1 MTEVATPTAARP
13 RRAASLGLLVFA
25 LVVTIAGFAQVG
37 LARDGSLP
45 TNMFGYA
52 LAIVA
57 LAAVAYFVMQKWTPY
72 ADPLLLPLGV
82 LLNGLGLM
90 MIYRI
95 DQTTTA
101 DFPEEKTRF
110 EAANP
115 GVKYVPFGAG
125 SDVMGQLMW
134 TVLSIGLFIAALII
148 IKEVKAFQRYHYTLG
163 AIGLV
168 LLMLPMVPVIGTE
181 LNGARIWIKLG
192 PFSLQPAE
200 FCKLAF
206 VVFFAAYLV
215 KKRAALSLV
224 QRKIWLLELPRSRD
238 LYPILA
244 FWILT
249 LMVLAVE
256 NDFGTALLF
265 FGLFVSMIYIA
276 TGKASW
282 VFIGLSLFIG
292 GVLIIYIGA
301 QLIGIEHINQRVEI
315 WLSPENYFGGG
326 CKLPDGTVDNMLD
339 GKPATQAE
347 CWDLGGSYA
356 ESDQLM
362 AGLYAMGE
370 GGVLGT
376 GLGQGQPY
384 RTPLA
389 FSDEIFTSLGEE
401 LGLTGLMAL
410 LMLYVLLVERGF
422 KVAIA
427 TKDEFSKLFAGG
439 VSFVFALQIF
449 VITGGVTK
457 LIPFTGL
464 TTPFLSQGGSSLLAN
479 WVLIALLIRLS
490 HEARKP
496 APVAIQDE
504 GMTQIVNVGN
514 LR

>member
-1 MTEVATPTAARP
+1 MTAVATPTAARP

-37 LARDGSLP
+37 LVRDGGLP
-45 TNMFGYA
+45 TSMFGYA
-52 LAIVA
+52 LAIIA
-57 LAAVAYFVMQKWTPY
+57 LAGVAYFVMQRWTPY
-72 ADPLLLPLGV
+72 ADPVLLPLAI
-82 LLNGLGLM
+82 LLNGLGLA

-95 DQTTTA
+95 DQTTTT
-101 DFPEEKTRF
+101 DFAEEQARF

-115 GVKYVPFGAG
+115 GKEYVPFGVG
-125 SDVMGQLMW
+125 SDIMGQLLW
-134 TVLSIGLFIAALII
+134 TVLSIGLFIAALIVV
-148 IKEVKAFQRYHYTLG
+148 KEVKAFQRYHYTLG
-163 AIGLV
+163 AVGLV

-192 PFSLQPAE
+192 PFSIQPAE
-200 FCKLAF
+200 FCKMAF

-292 GVLIIYIGA
+292 GVLIIYVGA
-301 QLIGIEHINQRVEI
+301 QLIGIDHINQRVEI

-326 CKLPDGTVDNMLD
+326 CKLPDGTVDNMID
-339 GKPATQAE
+339 AKPTYDE
-347 CWDLGGSYA
+347 CIAAGGSYA

-401 LGLTGLMAL
+401 LGLTGIMAL

-427 TKDEFSKLFAGG
+427 TKDEFAKLFAGG
-439 VSFVFALQIF
+439 VSFVFALQVF

-504 GMTQIVNVGN
+504 GMTQIVNVGG

>member
-1 MTEVATPTAARP
+1 MTAVDTPTAARP
-13 RRAASLGLLVFA
+13 RRAASLGLLIFA
-25 LVVTIAGFAQVG
+25 LVITIAAFAQVG
-37 LARDGSLP
+37 LARDGGLP
-45 TNMFGYA
+45 TNMFGYG
-52 LAIVA
+52 LAIA
-57 LAAVAYFVMQKWTPY
+57 GLAAVAYFVMQRWTPY
-72 ADPLLLPLGV
+72 ADPVLLPLAM
-82 LLNGLGLM
+82 LLNGLGLA

-101 DFPEEKTRF
+101 DFTEEKARF

-115 GVKYVPFGAG
+115 GVEYVPFGVGA
-125 SDVMGQLMW
+125 DVMGQLLW

-148 IKEVKAFQRYHYTLG
+148 VKEVKAFQRYHYTLG
-163 AIGLV
+163 AVGLV
-168 LLMLPMVPVIGTE
+168 LLIMPIFVGAE
-181 LNGARIWIKLG
+181 LNGAKIWIRIG
-192 PFSLQPAE
+192 SFSIQPAE

-224 QRKIWLLELPRSRD
+224 SRKVWILELPRSRD
-238 LYPILA
+238 LFPILI
-244 FWILT
+244 FWIIT

-265 FGLFVSMIYIA
+265 FGLFISMIYIA
-276 TGKASW
+276 TGKGSW

-292 GVLIIYIGA
+292 GVLVIYLGA

-326 CKLPDGTVDNMLD
+326 CKLPDGSVDNMLD

-362 AGLYAMGE
+362 SGLFAMGE
-370 GGVLGT
+370 GGILGT

-401 LGLTGLMAL
+401 IGLTGLMAIL
-410 LMLYVLLVERGF
+410 LVYILLVERGF

-427 TKDEFSKLFAGG
+427 TKDEFAKLFAGG
-439 VSFVFALQIF
+439 VSFVFALQLF

-464 TTPFLSQGGSSLLAN
+464 TTPFLTQGGSSLLAN
-479 WVLIALLIRLS
+479 WVLVAILIRLS

-504 GMTQIVNVGN
+504 GMTQIVNVGG